1 MRTLLALD
9 SFKGSLSSKEVEAA
23 FSQALTDC
31 LAPDGTIENVLH
43 KALSGCRFILASDVR
58 NPLYGLE
65 GTVHVFGTTPEMV
78 EELDRLP
85 LEEAIRPEVARENI
99 RRWVE
104 KNFPL
109 DQANIST
116 E

>member
-31 LAPDGTIENVLH
+31 LAPDGTIEDALH
-43 KALSGCRFILASDVR
+43 KALSGYRFILASNVR

-65 GTVHVFGTTPEMV
+65 GTVYVFGTTPEMV

-85 LEEAIRPEVARENI
+85 LEEAVRPEVARENI
-99 RRWVE
+99 GRWAE
-104 KNFPL
+104 SSFPL
-109 DQANIST
+109 NQAKLPT